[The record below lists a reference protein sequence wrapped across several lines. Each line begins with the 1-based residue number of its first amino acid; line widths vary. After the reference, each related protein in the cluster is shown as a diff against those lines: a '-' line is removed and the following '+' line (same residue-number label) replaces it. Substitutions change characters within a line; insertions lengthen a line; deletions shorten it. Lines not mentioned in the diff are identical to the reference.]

1 MRKLLWLL
9 LPIPL
14 LLVIVYTALPY
25 VARTLIEQ
33 WLSEQGF
40 EAPHIQLSHPGW
52 ERLKVDSLTL
62 TQRGPE
68 RRITLHT
75 QDVSIYFD
83 PLALLLEQRLREIRI
98 PQLQL
103 EILAEQSLEQRLDA
117 VPSNS
122 LDLNPLPP
130 TLLFHYAPS
139 ERLVIGE
146 LDIEYRAPQQPRLRA
161 TGNLDLTAQRLL
173 SRMRL
178 SLQDPADSDRPLP
191 SPAYLDLDFSAEQQL
206 RLALVQANRPLLSAA
221 GRLSSG
227 PQIWGLDL
235 DGTLQGDDLYR
246 WLAPLLPAQPF
257 SDLSG
262 ELSFT
267 LSSQWPTQLPL
278 LPEQLLTALKT
289 RLAISGSARLSALEL
304 PQQGRVE
311 QLAASLSGELRLA
324 QGRLELTLTPQNQ
337 LTARGLTLPPLTA
350 NTLSATLQQPLS
362 ASLGIV
368 GDAAESLRVTPLKL
382 QLKPA
387 GLVLEPLRSLTL
399 SPLLLEIEP
408 APGLDSAR
416 FRLTTERIQAALE
429 SQSLPPTA
437 LTLEGRWQ
445 PDDLTGKLA
454 LESTAPAL
462 QFDADWRYL
471 DRFYARWQLAP
482 LALASSQTHL
492 SRLIPQWPGDLT
504 FAQGTLALQGTLAA
518 ASGSQWELAADAS
531 LKDTALAWG
540 DLVAVEQLNAELS
553 LNRAVN
559 GTLGSSGQLSSARIN
574 TGLSLT
580 DTRIHYHL
588 SWPARGHPTLQ
599 LEPLRLNL
607 LGGQLLLPALKF
619 NPLAPDFATSV
630 RLESLQL
637 SDILQLYNQPG
648 LAGSIPLSGTLPL
661 QVKGLEL
668 QVSDGQLSNT
678 APGWIRYEP
687 GAELSATASGN
698 PALELALSALSNLQV
713 AELALQVDYAPDG
726 ALALRTRLQGHNPGW
741 QQGRP
746 IDLSLNIE
754 ENLLQ
759 LLRSLQLSE
768 QIGADLRQRLTQ

>member
-1 MRKLLWLL
+1 M
-9 LPIPL
+9 
-14 LLVIVYTALPY
+14 
-25 VARTLIEQ
+25 
-33 WLSEQGF
+33 
-40 EAPHIQLSHPGW
+40 
-52 ERLKVDSLTL
+52 
-62 TQRGPE
+62 
-68 RRITLHT
+68 
-75 QDVSIYFD
+75 
-83 PLALLLEQRLREIRI
+83 
-98 PQLQL
+98 
-103 EILAEQSLEQRLDA
+103 
-117 VPSNS
+117 
-122 LDLNPLPP
+122 
-130 TLLFHYAPS
+130 
-139 ERLVIGE
+139 
-146 LDIEYRAPQQPRLRA
+146 
-161 TGNLDLTAQRLL
+161 
-173 SRMRL
+173 
-178 SLQDPADSDRPLP
+178 
-191 SPAYLDLDFSAEQQL
+191 
-206 RLALVQANRPLLSAA
+206 
-221 GRLSSG
+221 
-227 PQIWGLDL
+227 
-235 DGTLQGDDLYR
+235 
-246 WLAPLLPAQPF
+246 
-257 SDLSG
+257 
-262 ELSFT
+262 
-267 LSSQWPTQLPL
+267 
-278 LPEQLLTALKT
+278 
-289 RLAISGSARLSALEL
+289 
-304 PQQGRVE
+304 
-311 QLAASLSGELRLA
+311 RLA
-324 QGRLELTLTPQNQ
+324 QGQLELKLAPQTQ

-350 NTLSATLQQPLS
+350 STLSATLQQPLS

-368 GDAAESLRVTPLKL
+368 GNAPESFTITPLNL

-387 GLVLEPLRSLTL
+387 GLVLEPLRSLDL

-429 SQSLPPTA
+429 SLSLPPTA

-471 DRFYARWQLAP
+471 DRFYARWRLAP

-492 SRLIPQWPGDLT
+492 RDLIAQWPQKLT
-504 FAQGTLALQGTLAA
+504 FAQGTLALQGTLVA
-518 ASGSQWELAADAS
+518 ASGSQWELAADAN

-540 DLVAVEQLNAELS
+540 DQVAVEQLDAELN

-559 GTLGSSGQLSSARIN
+559 GTLSSSGQLSSAQIN
-574 TGLSLT
+574 AGISLA
-580 DTRIHYHL
+580 DTRIHYRL

-607 LGGQLLLPALKF
+607 LGGQLLLPALSF
-619 NPLAPDFATSV
+619 NPLAPDFATAV

-678 APGWIRYEP
+678 ASGWIRYEP
-687 GAELSATASGN
+687 GAELRATASGN
-698 PALELALSALSNLQV
+698 PALELALSALSDLQV
-713 AELALQVDYAPDG
+713 DELALQADYAPDG
-726 ALALRTRLQGHNPGW
+726 ALTLRTRLQGHNPGW